1 MLTPP
6 PPHPLK
12 PNQLKH
18 YKGNKKV
25 EKKAAEVFTKFKGL
39 FVADIRGQ
47 NKGSTAE
54 CSRAQKTSTDVTHST
69 SLKSPSVPDAG
80 DELHGDSN
88 STPAAA
94 NGTTA
99 DTNCCPPP
107 DDKQGGSSTNSEDTG
122 KDLDTDNSS
131 PATDRL
137 LDAME
142 SAALKGDNQE
152 DTSTSSGGKAEDLHR
167 GVSPAM
173 DDDAATTDTAPGF
186 GQDNPEGTVTSSGG
200 GGNTW
205 PGLQVKQT
213 SDVSVDGHLT
223 VEGVMEVVAGSASEA
238 DQMVP

>member
-1 MLTPP
+1 M
-6 PPHPLK
+6 HN

-39 FVADIRGQ
+39 FVADIRSQ
-47 NKGSTAE
+47 NKGTAV
-54 CSRAQKTSTDVTHST
+54 CSGAQKTSSDVTHST
-69 SLKSPSVPDAG
+69 SHTSPSVADAG

-88 STPAAA
+88 STPAAV
-94 NGTTA
+94 NSTTA
-99 DTNCCPPP
+99 DTNCCPSP
-107 DDKQGGSSTNSEDTG
+107 DNRQGGVSTNSEDRG
-122 KDLDTDNSS
+122 KDLDMDNSS
-131 PATDRL
+131 TTTDRM
-137 LDAME
+137 LDTME
-142 SAALKGDNQE
+142 SAALEDNNQE
-152 DTSTSSGGKAEDLHR
+152 GTSTSSEGKAEDLHR

-173 DDDAATTDTAPGF
+173 DNAATTDTVHPPPLVF

-200 GGNTW
+200 GDNTW